1 MVSLVKIGGALTR
14 IAIIGFGSQAKAWAL
29 NLKDS
34 GKNVHIALRPDSSSH
49 QEVKGLGMPSIE
61 LGTELKSFDVFILLT
76 PDHTHFEILK
86 TYEKFFPEDA
96 KIIYAH
102 GYSYI
107 KHDLK
112 SSFPKWDHLLLAPKA
127 IASEVRF
134 QYETKG
140 KLGAIMSLE
149 GSKNPEND
157 RGPIL
162 DIAKGIGIT
171 AGPYENSFRDETYA
185 DLFSEQS
192 ILCSLLPYGAL
203 HSYNKLRER
212 GIGKEMAY
220 MECWYEVKLIADTMI
235 KLGPLKFFE
244 LISPNALI
252 GGEKARKLIFN
263 DDYNKM
269 AEGLLDDIW
278 DNKFFQEVDNQDFD
292 ALKKEVMG
300 FWKNEELNKVHED
313 LKESLF

>member
-1 MVSLVKIGGALTR
+1 MTR
-14 IAIIGFGSQAKAWAL
+14 IVIIGFGSQAKAWAL
-29 NLKDS
+29 NLLDS
-34 GKNVHIALRPDSSSH
+34 GKNVHIALRPGSPSH
-49 QEVKGLGMPSIE
+49 QVVKALGLHSIE
-61 LGTELKSFDVFILLT
+61 LGPSLSNFNIFILLT
-76 PDHTHFEILK
+76 PDHTHKEILVA
-86 TYEKFFPEDA
+86 YEQHIPEGA

-102 GYSYI
+102 GYSFTKYDF
-107 KHDLK
+107 KNM
-112 SSFPKWDHLLLAPKA
+112 FGQWDHLLLAPKA

-134 QYETKG
+134 QYETGG

-149 GSKNPEND
+149 GSSNPEID
-157 RGPIL
+157 RALISE
-162 DIAKGIGIT
+162 IAKGIGIT

-203 HSYNKLRER
+203 HSFNKLRER
-212 GIGKEMAY
+212 GISREMAY
-220 MECWYEVKLIADTMI
+220 MECWYEVKLIADTLI

-252 GGEKARKLIFN
+252 GGEKARKLFFN
-263 DDYNKM
+263 EEYNKIT
-269 AEGLLDDIW
+269 EGLLDDIW
-278 DNKFFQEVDNQDFD
+278 ENKFFEEVDNLDFRS
-292 ALKKEVMG
+292 LKKEVMS

>member
-1 MVSLVKIGGALTR
+1 MTHIV
-14 IAIIGFGSQAKAWAL
+14 IIGFGSQAKAWAL
-29 NLKDS
+29 NLLDS
-34 GKNVHIALRPDSSSH
+34 KKFVHIALRPESPSIK
-49 QEVKGLGMPSIE
+49 EARGLGISTFE
-61 LGTELKSFDVFILLT
+61 LGPKLKDFKIFILLT
-76 PDHTHFEILK
+76 PDHTHKEILE
-86 TYEKFFPEDA
+86 TYQDFIPSGS

-102 GYSYI
+102 GYSYV

-112 SSFPKWDHLLLAPKA
+112 NRFPNWDHLLLAPKA

-134 QYETKG
+134 QFETKG

-149 GSKNPEND
+149 GSSNQGED
-157 RGPIL
+157 REL
-162 DIAKGIGIT
+162 LKEIATAIGIT

-203 HSYNKLRER
+203 HSFNKLREK
-212 GIGKEMAY
+212 GISKEMAY
-220 MECWYEVKLIADTMI
+220 MECWYEIKLIADTMT

-252 GGEKARKLIFN
+252 GGEKAQKLIFN
-263 DDYNKM
+263 DEYNKM
-269 AEGLLDDIW
+269 AQGLLDDIW
-278 DNKFFQEVDNQDFD
+278 ENKFFQEVDNQDFD
-292 ALKKEVMG
+292 VLKKEVMD
-300 FWKNEELNKVHED
+300 FWKNEELSQVHQE

>member
-1 MVSLVKIGGALTR
+1 MEEHLTR
-14 IAIIGFGSQAKAWAL
+14 LVIIGFGSQAKAWAL
-29 NLKDS
+29 NLLDS
-34 GKNVHIALRPDSSSH
+34 GKNVHIALRPESASLEDAR
-49 QEVKGLGMPSIE
+49 GLGLSVIE
-61 LGTELKSFDVFILLT
+61 LGPQLQDFNIFILLT
-76 PDHTHFEILK
+76 PDHTHKDILD
-86 TYEKFFPEDA
+86 TYQEFISSDS

-112 SSFPKWDHLLLAPKA
+112 NRFPHWDHLLLAPKA

-149 GSKNPEND
+149 GSSHAEKD
-157 RGPIL
+157 KVL
-162 DIAKGIGIT
+162 LKDIAKNIGIT
-171 AGPYENSFRDETYA
+171 AGPYENSFKDETYA

-203 HSYNKLRER
+203 HSFNKLRKR
-212 GIGKEMAY
+212 GISKEMAY
-220 MECWYEVKLIADTMI
+220 MECWYEVKLIADTLI

-252 GGEKARKLIFN
+252 GGEKAQKLIFN
-263 DDYNKM
+263 DEYNKIS
-269 AEGLLDDIW
+269 EGLLDDIW
-278 DNKFFQEVDNQDFD
+278 ENKFFQEVDNQDFD
-292 ALKKEVMG
+292 SLKKEVLN
-300 FWKNEELNKVHED
+300 FWSKEELNKVHQD

>member
-1 MVSLVKIGGALTR
+1 LTR
-14 IAIIGFGSQAKAWAL
+14 IAIVGFGSQAKAWAL

-34 GKNVHIALRPDSSSH
+34 EKNVHIALRPGSTSH
-49 QEVKGLGMPSIE
+49 QEVAALGLKSIE
-61 LGTELKSFDVFILLT
+61 LGSKLREFSVFILLT
-76 PDHTHFEILK
+76 PDHTHKEILD
-86 TYEKFFPEDA
+86 TYQEFIHEGS

-107 KHDLK
+107 KHNLK
-112 SSFPKWDHLLLAPKA
+112 NKFKTWDHLLLAPKA

-134 QYETKG
+134 QFETGG

-149 GSKNPEND
+149 GSND
-157 RGPIL
+157 PKDREL
-162 DIAKGIGIT
+162 LQDIAKGIGIT
-171 AGPYENSFRDETYA
+171 AGPYENSFKDETYA

-263 DDYNKM
+263 EEYNKV
-269 AEGLLDDIW
+269 ANKLLDDIW
-278 DNKFFQEVDNQDFD
+278 ENKFFQEVDNQNFD
-292 ALKKEVMG
+292 ALKNEVMS
-300 FWKNEELNKVHED
+300 FWKNEELNTVHED
-313 LKESLF
+313 LKENLF